1 LDERFDPHDGPAGA
15 MRFVTDKGFATVS
28 TALVALPASG
38 HPDRRP
44 VFRFKAHQPEPLPW
58 RDILPGATA

>member
-1 LDERFDPHDGPAGA
+1 

-28 TALVALPASG
+28 TALIALPAAG

-44 VFRFKAHQPEPLPW
+44 VFRFKAHQPESLPW
-58 RDILPGATA
+58 RDILPGAAA